1 MKLPQ
6 YLLLL
11 LLLSFSTVSAEET
24 SSGGGDGCGSF
35 LNPKSFSSYSCPLG
49 AINISN
55 GNTAPTNNNIITTE
69 GNNGGEG
76 DNQEEEKE
84 QTLSHIDFKT
94 GEYTCVVGEG
104 EKTFESK
111 LPSDCQN
118 KLRKAIPPLSQQDK
132 LNSDIKQN
140 LVKFSNRF
148 TEFGIKFDTS
158 AFDSAFDTGSISNQ
172 ITRVQAKAADS
183 KTGRIHWD
191 DVFKDMTKGDKIDSH
206 TNFETTVSA
215 ILAGV
220 FTVDPTFFE
229 DGYVDKAGRVTINE
243 SMYFKNVFF
252 SQFNKNDGVFN
263 GIWDWVATLVGAGSS
278 KKEKNKVIM
287 DIKSPVDFM
296 DKQVLGFI
304 VQIAEA
310 FRKAY
315 NEIIVIFFLFG
326 GIYSSSYYAF
336 RKMQEKYGNEPF
348 QINKISFLSTA
359 IMSFV
364 FFAAPIVNDG
374 KVNEPSFRVETSEN
388 MTKEE
393 KILQLSNFSSLAQ
406 ETLRFAV
413 QNGAYYANLTSDYAM
428 HAYLW
433 LIAKKN
439 GFFSINSNDI
449 SDLYGELNDL
459 NNRKVILSSQL
470 NFYENVCRPN
480 FYFEKAATFSQDEK
494 IQKKFDM
501 VMKNKE
507 ALSSVGIEADR
518 LSYKF
523 CAGLQ
528 NEIMRESENIGVASY
543 ALKDRLSIYVSLYNT
558 SSESGKAIKGLGNLM
573 VFGQNTFGWIF
584 SPAVP
589 VSYYFFKESDIFLY
603 DKVVDRKENQ
613 KLFSRMMDRNTDK
626 YRKIH
631 DIKLTTGSRLENTIL
646 TITTN
651 NYINGG
657 FWFLVPGFSSL
668 YDSIN
673 GTLQKA
679 YMSDIDLFNKE
690 STDGESAGGLISSF
704 GSLLGKLP
712 FVSYVKG
719 LFGKLVEE
727 TSDSTGKKSKYFAMM
742 LSVLAFIVS
751 ITIISFVITTVTIL
765 VISAYLVLKIT
776 MYFIEILMTFLVIP
790 ILGIYYTI
798 ISKGGGK
805 NYIANFSIHTAML
818 FVTPILI
825 VFISSLIIPLS
836 ELFEQIFAALMNVIY
851 VVIQDGETFLRTTT
865 EASNATG
872 ASAGKVEAIGASIQK
887 IFVLT
892 SLAGMTKVFTAFAT
906 LLMGIIAITTS
917 KGWFMKLAGL
927 DGAMDSFKEGMSEV
941 KNSAAG
947 KAINP
952 VG

>member
-1 MKLPQ
+1 MKLSQ
-6 YLLLL
+6 YLFLFF
-11 LLLSFSTVSAEET
+11 LLSFSIVSAEET

-35 LNPKSFSSYSCPLG
+35 LNPTSFSSYSCPLG
-49 AINISN
+49 AINISS
-55 GNTAPTNNNIITTE
+55 GDSSPTNNNIITT
-69 GNNGGEG
+69 GNNNEGGG
-76 DNQEEEKE
+76 DEQEEEKE
-84 QTLSHIDFKT
+84 QTLSYIDFKT
-94 GEYTCVVGEG
+94 GEYACVVGEG

-183 KTGRIHWD
+183 KTGMIHWD
-191 DVFKDMTKGDKIDSH
+191 DVFKDMIKDNKIDSH

-215 ILAGV
+215 ILAGI

-229 DGYVDKAGRVTINE
+229 DGYVDKAGRVSVNE
-243 SMYFKNVFF
+243 RLYFKNVFYE
-252 SQFNKNDGVFN
+252 QFNKNDGVGD
-263 GIWDWVATLVGAGSS
+263 GIWDWVASLVGAGQSE
-278 KKEKNKVIM
+278 KEKKKVIV
-287 DIKSPVDFM
+287 DIKSPMDFM

-315 NEIIVIFFLFG
+315 NEIIVIFFLLG

-364 FFAAPIVNDG
+364 FFAAPIVDDG
-374 KVNEPSFRVETSEN
+374 KVNEPSFRVQTSDN
-388 MTKEE
+388 MTEEE
-393 KILQLSNFSSLAQ
+393 KLLQLSNFSSLAQ

-439 GFFSINSNDI
+439 GFFSINANDI
-449 SDLYGELNDL
+449 NDLYGELNDL
-459 NNRKVILSSQL
+459 NNRKIILSSQL

-480 FYFEKAATFSQDEK
+480 FYFENAETFSQDEE

-523 CAGLQ
+523 CASLQ
-528 NEIMRESENIGVASY
+528 NQIMRESENIGVASY
-543 ALKDRLSIYVSLYNT
+543 ALKDRLNIYVSLYNT

-573 VFGQNTFGWIF
+573 IFGQNTFGWIF

-589 VSYYFFKESDIFLY
+589 VSYYFFKRSDIFLY
-603 DKVVDRKENQ
+603 DKVVDREENK
-613 KLFSRMMDRNTDK
+613 KLFSRMMERNTDK
-626 YRKIH
+626 YRKVH
-631 DIKLTTGSRLENTIL
+631 DIKLGTGNRLENSIL
-646 TITTN
+646 ALTTN
-651 NYINGG
+651 NYIQNG
-657 FWFLVPGFSSL
+657 FWFIVPGFSSI

-673 GTLQKA
+673 GTLQKS
-679 YMSDIDLFNKE
+679 YMSDIDLFNKDI
-690 STDGESAGGLISSF
+690 TDGEAAGGIISSF
-704 GSLLGKLP
+704 GSLIGKLNP
-712 FVSYVKG
+712 ISAVKG
-719 LFGKLVEE
+719 AFSSLLDE
-727 TSDSTGKKSKYFAMM
+727 TSDSTGKKSKFFAMM
-742 LSVLAFIVS
+742 LSLMAFFIS
-751 ITIISFVITTVTIL
+751 ITIITFVITTVTII

-776 MYFIEILMTFLVIP
+776 MYFVEILMTFLVIP

-818 FVTPILI
+818 FVTPVLI

-851 VVIQDGETFLRTTT
+851 VVIRDGETFLRTTVET
-865 EASNATG
+865 SNATG
-872 ASAGKVEAIGASIQK
+872 ASAGTIEGVTASIQK

-892 SLAGMTKVFTAFAT
+892 SLMGMTKVFTAFAT
-906 LLMGIIAITTS
+906 LLMGFIAITTS
-917 KGWFMKLAGL
+917 KGWLMKLAGL
-927 DGAMDSFKEGMSEV
+927 DGAVDSFKEGMSEI
-941 KNSAAG
+941 KHSTAG